1 LAPDVG
7 RSFFELPFPLTGDL
21 RLDVQIIEPVEAAK
35 AVGLRYIS
43 DAAPGIRRVK
53 RGAHFAFVAPSGKPI
68 RNEAEIERIRTLAI
82 PPAYTDVWISPDPK
96 GHLQATG
103 RDARGRKQYRY
114 HRLWREVRDENKFER
129 MVAFANAL
137 PAIRAQ
143 VERDMALPELPRD
156 KVLAA
161 LVSLLE
167 ATLIRVGNDAYAKD
181 NDSYGLTTLENRHVK
196 VTGETLRFHFRGKSG
211 VEHTVAL
218 KDKRLAKIVKR
229 VRELPGQELFQ
240 YIAEDDARMP
250 VHSQDVNEYIE
261 RIAGAH
267 FTAKDFRTWEGT
279 MYCALSLA
287 ANDAAETLADR
298 KRNLV
303 EAIAAVAK
311 RLGNTPAV
319 CKKSYIHPGVIDAY
333 LESGALELVERKVRK
348 KIAQTHALSTDEAKV
363 VAFIEKLIA
372 RDEDAH
378 LKSLLEKS
386 VRRAK
391 KRPSK
396 A

>member
-1 LAPDVG
+1 LI
-7 RSFFELPFPLTGDL
+7 ELPFPLTGDR
-21 RLDVQIIEPVEAAK
+21 RLDVQIEPTEAAK
-35 AVGLRYIS
+35 AAGLRYVS
-43 DAAPGIRRVK
+43 DAGPGIRRVK
-53 RGAHFAFVAPSGKPI
+53 RGAHFAFIAPSGKPI
-68 RNEAEIERIRTLAI
+68 RDEAEIERIRTLTI

-129 MVAFANAL
+129 MVAFASAL
-137 PAIRAQ
+137 PTIRAH
-143 VERDMALPELPRD
+143 VAHDMALPGLPRD
-156 KVLAA
+156 KVLAT
-161 LVSLLE
+161 LVNLLE
-167 ATLIRVGNDAYAKD
+167 ATLIRVGNDEYAKE
-181 NDSYGLTTLENRHVK
+181 NDSYGLTTLENRHVDVK
-196 VTGETLRFHFRGKSG
+196 GEKLRFHFRGKSG
-211 VEHTVAL
+211 VEHTVEL

-261 RIAGAH
+261 RMAGAH

-279 MYCALSLA
+279 MYCALALA
-287 ANDAAETLADR
+287 ANSAAETIAER

-303 EAIAAVAK
+303 EAVASVAK

-319 CKKSYIHPGVIDAY
+319 CKKSYIHPGVLDAY
-333 LESGALELVERKVRK
+333 LESGALQLAARRVRK
-348 KIAQTHALSTDEAKV
+348 ATAHALSSDESKV
-363 VAFIEKLIA
+363 LAFIKKLIT
-372 RDEDAH
+372 RDEGAH

-386 VRRAK
+386 VRQAK
-391 KRPSK
+391 RRTSK

>member
-1 LAPDVG
+1 
-7 RSFFELPFPLTGDL
+7 
-21 RLDVQIIEPVEAAK
+21 LDVHIEPTEAAK
-35 AVGLRYIS
+35 AAGLRYVS
-43 DAAPGIRRVK
+43 DAGPGIRRVK
-53 RGAHFAFVAPSGKPI
+53 RGAHFAFIAPSGKPI
-68 RNEAEIERIRTLAI
+68 RDEAEIKRIRTLTI

-129 MVAFANAL
+129 MVAFASAL
-137 PAIRAQ
+137 PTIRAH
-143 VERDMALPELPRD
+143 VAHDMALPGLPRD
-156 KVLAA
+156 KVLAT
-161 LVSLLE
+161 LVNLLE
-167 ATLIRVGNDAYAKD
+167 ATLIRVGNDEYAKE
-181 NDSYGLTTLENRHVK
+181 NDSYGLTTLENRHVDVK
-196 VTGETLRFHFRGKSG
+196 GEKLRFHFRGKSG
-211 VEHTVAL
+211 VEHTVEL

-261 RIAGAH
+261 RMAGAH

-279 MYCALSLA
+279 MYCALALA
-287 ANDAAETLADR
+287 ANSAAETIAER

-303 EAIAAVAK
+303 EAVASVAK

-319 CKKSYIHPGVIDAY
+319 CKKSYIHPGVLDAY
-333 LESGALELVERKVRK
+333 LESGALQLAARRVRK
-348 KIAQTHALSTDEAKV
+348 ATAHALSSDESKV
-363 VAFIEKLIA
+363 LAFIKKLIT
-372 RDEDAH
+372 RDEGAH

-386 VRRAK
+386 VRQAK
-391 KRPSK
+391 RRTSK